1 MSEEKALPQLPA
13 VSSIGHHPAI
23 PMNLEDAKHS
33 EQCEK
38 IHDSSPSWFI
48 VNDPTTLL
56 CLTKEIA
63 SSKYSRTATITRS
76 APSTPNAVSDCSQT
90 ANATIQMLRVK
101 LFACITPGELTPT
114 ELNGGVDGPTM
125 APLIQLW
132 REAFRS
138 IPDLH
143 SIKRVQFDL
152 SCRERLELRHIVRFL
167 QEISTVMH
175 LKAKRDMGRELEF
188 EVVGCDESVKTWL
201 ETSLPG
207 ATCG

>member
-1 MSEEKALPQLPA
+1 MSAEKVLLLSPGRSDDQ
-13 VSSIGHHPAI
+13 HPAI
-23 PMNLEDAKHS
+23 PIKLEGPN
-33 EQCEK
+33 
-38 IHDSSPSWFI
+38 DSNRNEDMPDS
-48 VNDPTTLL
+48 DLL
-56 CLTKEIA
+56 WLVINEPRVLLSLGTQMASTENCLIA
-63 SSKYSRTATITRS
+63 TDTRRMPKS
-76 APSTPNAVSDCSQT
+76 GDDDFPIENA
-90 ANATIQMLRVK
+90 AIQMLRIK
-101 LFACITPGELTPT
+101 LLDCISPGELTPA

-125 APLIQLW
+125 SSLIQAW

-175 LKAKRDMGRELEF
+175 IKAMRHMGRDLVF
-188 EVVGCDESVKTWL
+188 EVTGCDERRREWL

-207 ATCG
+207 AKAVGTL